1 MCGHPVYFEIRPK
14 EEACPPLF
22 LLVYLDNCQIDIDFL
37 LPRGY
42 YLDRNRFD
50 DYRNEVRLWGSSKL
64 SKHSPTPLG
73 GRSCACCGTA
83 RCPPGISLPFSSTGA
98 TISHHLSILRD
109 AGLILDEKRG
119 KYIYY
124 ELNLS
129 VLDEILEWISSLKGE
144 QTDETES

>member
-1 MCGHPVYFEIRPK
+1 MGFQQTFKALSDPTRREILR
-14 EEACPPLF
+14 
-22 LLVYLDNCQIDIDFL
+22 LLRDGEMSAGDL
-37 LPRGY
+37 
-42 YLDRNRFD
+42 
-50 DYRNEVRLWGSSKL
+50 SS
-64 SKHSPTPLG
+64 H
-73 GRSCACCGTA
+73 
-83 RCPPGISLPFSSTGA
+83 FSSTGA

-129 VLDEILEWISSLKGE
+129 VLDEISEWISSLKGE

>member
-1 MCGHPVYFEIRPK
+1 MGFQQTFKALSDPTRREILR
-14 EEACPPLF
+14 
-22 LLVYLDNCQIDIDFL
+22 LLRDGEMSAGD
-37 LPRGY
+37 
-42 YLDRNRFD
+42 
-50 DYRNEVRLWGSSKL
+50 L
-64 SKHSPTPLG
+64 SAH
-73 GRSCACCGTA
+73 
-83 RCPPGISLPFSSTGA
+83 FSSTGA